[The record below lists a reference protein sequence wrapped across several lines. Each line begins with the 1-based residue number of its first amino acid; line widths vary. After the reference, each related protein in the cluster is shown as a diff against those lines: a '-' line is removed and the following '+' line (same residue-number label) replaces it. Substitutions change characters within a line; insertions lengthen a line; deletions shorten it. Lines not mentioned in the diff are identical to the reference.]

1 MQLLRLFITYIKR
14 NEETGQF
21 YAGHASGK
29 TETATPL
36 AAQKI
41 MKRRDS
47 SHHKTKNGFGPANID
62 KISTNKDAIIGR
74 EQLLIEH
81 FKSQDVSG
89 NSRNAISPR
98 KKEKM
103 QRCIEASV
111 KVFGAVSIV
120 LVILYLFS

>member
-14 NEETGQF
+14 NEDTGQF
-21 YAGHASGK
+21 YAGHASGN
-29 TETATPL
+29 TETESPITAL
-36 AAQKI
+36 KI
-41 MKRRDS
+41 LKRRDS
-47 SHHKTKNGFGPANID
+47 SHHKSKDGFGAANID
-62 KISTNKDAIIGR
+62 KISTNKDAILGR

-81 FKSQDVSG
+81 FKNQEVIG

-103 QRCIEASV
+103 RRCIEASV
-111 KVFGAVSIV
+111 KLFGTVSII